1 MKTELNFI
9 EVINMWFGLF
19 DKRTPEQ
26 KEKDRFYAWWAGST
40 AEGLPRIQLLWVSL
54 RHGRRSLWRIEED
67 GFDSRDW

>member
-26 KEKDRFYAWWAGST
+26 KEKDRFYA
-40 AEGLPRIQLLWVSL
+40 
-54 RHGRRSLWRIEED
+54 
-67 GFDSRDW
+67 